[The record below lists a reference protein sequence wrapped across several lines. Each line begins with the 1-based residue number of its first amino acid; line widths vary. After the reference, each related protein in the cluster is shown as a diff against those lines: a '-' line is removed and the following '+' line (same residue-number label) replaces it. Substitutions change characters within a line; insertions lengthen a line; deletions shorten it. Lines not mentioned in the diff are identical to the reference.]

1 MSFQEVGSLKRHIDR
16 CHGALLA
23 GGKCWARRRRFE
35 SEVDKALKIEDGLG
49 GDDEGVY
56 LGGIDDVDDDNDGGG
71 KGGGGDGD
79 GDVNMGGTPIQEA
92 SRGMKGRGARQK
104 TPVQSGE
111 ERESSD
117 VAAKLSTRGR
127 KRKSGG
133 SNASEGEWAS
143 GRQMKKGV
151 IVSGIGDMGI
161 PVGPL
166 FPQGR
171 NALGSLGENDEKT
184 QIDIDAEIAQALEV
198 EGDHTNL
205 PYLTHESDELHPE
218 DDRSQHH
225 GREQQ
230 AKTEVRPDA
239 DSPLDERTCQLL
251 AGLEQHDVDSDDVI
265 SYLDDS
271 DAEEENFDDGDNDED
286 DNEQESA
293 DFDSSDDDDNDNK
306 DSGDVGTTHDADEP
320 SKWKDEQISPHA

>member
-56 LGGIDDVDDDNDGGG
+56 LGGIDDYNNDNDGRG
-71 KGGGGDGD
+71 KNGGGDGD
-79 GDVNMGGTPIQEA
+79 GDVNMEGTPIEEA
-92 SRGMKGRGARQK
+92 SRVRKGGVARQN
-104 TPVQSGE
+104 TPVKSGE

-198 EGDHTNL
+198 EGDNTNL
-205 PYLTHESDELHPE
+205 PYQTHESDESHPE
-218 DDRSQHH
+218 DEGSQHH
-225 GREQQ
+225 EREQQ
-230 AKTEVRPDA
+230 AKTEVSPDA
-239 DSPLDERTCQLL
+239 DAPLDERTFQLL
-251 AGLEQHDVDSDDVI
+251 AGLEQHNVDSDDVI

-293 DFDSSDDDDNDNK
+293 DFDSSDDDNDNK
-306 DSGDVGTTHDADEP
+306 DSGDVGRTHDADEP
-320 SKWKDEQISPHA
+320 SKWEDEQISSHA

>member
-35 SEVDKALKIEDGLG
+35 SEVDKALKIEDGHG

-56 LGGIDDVDDDNDGGG
+56 LGGIDDVHNNNDGGG
-71 KGGGGDGD
+71 KGGGGNGD

-92 SRGMKGRGARQK
+92 SQCLKGGVARQN
-104 TPVQSGE
+104 TLVQSGE

-151 IVSGIGDMGI
+151 IVSGIGDLGI

-198 EGDHTNL
+198 EGDNTNL
-205 PYLTHESDELHPE
+205 PYQTHESDESHPE
-218 DDRSQHH
+218 DDQSQHH

-230 AKTEVRPDA
+230 AKTEESKDA
-239 DSPLDERTCQLL
+239 DSPLDERTLQLL

-265 SYLDDS
+265 NDLDDS

-293 DFDSSDDDDNDNK
+293 DFDSSDDDN
-306 DSGDVGTTHDADEP
+306 EP
-320 SKWKDEQISPHA
+320 SKWKDEQISSHA